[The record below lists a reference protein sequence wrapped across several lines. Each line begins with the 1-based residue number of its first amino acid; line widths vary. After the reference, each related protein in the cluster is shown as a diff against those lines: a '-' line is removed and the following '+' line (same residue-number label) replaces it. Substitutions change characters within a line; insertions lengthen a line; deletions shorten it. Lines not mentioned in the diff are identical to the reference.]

1 MYEEADAVQYDIK
14 YQNIIDSLR
23 FLLKH
28 RLFEKDLIYALVRHY
43 NVNNCRVYSKMHMI
57 N

>member
-1 MYEEADAVQYDIK
+1 MYKEADAVQYNIK

-28 RLFEKDLIYALVRHY
+28 QLFEKDL
-43 NVNNCRVYSKMHMI
+43 VYVFIHH
-57 N
+57 